1 VFIFFPNLIYETIA
15 CVCPSHYVNRLVLY
29 KRPQRLSAYSVFV
42 PNLFLGLYEERKKKK
57 PGLVL
62 VVGKGKKG
70 KKCFLSHQQEI
81 ESFSWENG
89 LLMGIRKRDGNWN

>member
-42 PNLFLGLYEERKKKK
+42 PNLFLGLYEESKKKK
-57 PGLVL
+57 NLVL
-62 VVGKGKKG
+62 CWLLGKERKEKSAFFLTNKRLRAFLGKTG
-70 KKCFLSHQQEI
+70 F
-81 ESFSWENG
+81 
-89 LLMGIRKRDGNWN
+89 